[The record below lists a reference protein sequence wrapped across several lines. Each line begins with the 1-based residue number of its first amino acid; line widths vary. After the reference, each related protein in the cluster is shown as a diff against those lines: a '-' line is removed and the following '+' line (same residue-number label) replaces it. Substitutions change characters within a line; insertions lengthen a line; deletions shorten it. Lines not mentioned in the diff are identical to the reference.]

1 MCFARGGV
9 KNLHLAAHVAAL
21 LLLGFADGSAWA
33 RPAQPTLPAQPA
45 QPTQPTHI
53 DQRQAAPAPQRAA
66 AIAVHDQEDPLP
78 YLVAPFEN
86 QSPAATLSWMGAAL
100 PATLGEKLEAHPRLR
115 PAYGAHVLAGLP
127 VIADGQGA
135 AAQLSRRQA
144 AARARELG
152 ARLLIAGAYNRVD
165 WRYQVTL
172 RLYEVGEADLK
183 EVARFETRAPA
194 ATTSGVVLELLDQAA
209 LGLLAGAGVATEPEV
224 RAALLRQPTR
234 DAYAMTLYGRA
245 LLAYDGLAAKPACP
259 EGCRKA
265 ELEKIQKT
273 LQRVCFID
281 PRFAEAHRLLGL
293 VSLEMGE
300 AGKAM
305 GQYGYALDLRPDYY
319 AALFGLGQLYQ
330 QAGNRARAQE
340 TLERALRVRPYEHEA
355 RLTLGKVL
363 FEGGHLPEAQAELS
377 RVVQARPEHVAARRA
392 LALVYAASGQVEQLA
407 AELVRIAA
415 LLPDDVEVRADLGA
429 ANARMGQVRPAIA
442 AYEEVLA
449 RRPRHVQA
457 HRMLGDLYRKAGE
470 PERAVGIYGKWMKM
484 QPEDPRPYFLLA
496 STYVETGQEARAER
510 LLNDAQQFRRYLG
523 EAWTDLGVLALRRND
538 TARAMWYLSRAVT
551 RAPARPKARYNYGLV
566 LDRSGQPERA
576 LAELRAAA
584 ELDPS
589 DAEIPFAQGAILAR
603 QGRMD
608 EARRAFA
615 EALQLRPDHEDA
627 RHNLQALKRP

>member
-9 KNLHLAAHVAAL
+9 KNLYLAAGAAAL
-21 LLLGFADGSAWA
+21 LLLGFADGGALA
-33 RPAQPTLPAQPA
+33 DRPDRPARGASVHVQGQGQGNVHIQAQG
-45 QPTQPTHI
+45 
-53 DQRQAAPAPQRAA
+53 
-66 AIAVHDQEDPLP
+66 QEDPLP

-86 QSPAATLSWMGAAL
+86 QSPAATLGWMGAAL

-127 VIADGQGA
+127 VVQDGEGA
-135 AAQLSRRQA
+135 AAVASRRQA

-172 RLYEVGEADLK
+172 RFYWVGEVADADLK
-183 EVARFETRAPA
+183 EAARFEARAPA
-194 ATTSGVVLELLDQAA
+194 AATSGVVLELLDQAA

-245 LLAYDGLAAKPACP
+245 LLAYDGLAARPACA

-265 ELEKIQKT
+265 EMEKIQKT

-305 GQYGYALDLRPDYY
+305 GQYGYALDLRPDYF

-340 TLERALRVRPYEHEA
+340 TLERALHVRPYEHEA
-355 RLTLGKVL
+355 RLVLGKVL

-377 RVVQARPEHVAARRA
+377 RVVQARPDSVAARRA

-407 AELVRIAA
+407 AELTRIAA
-415 LLPDDVEVRADLGA
+415 LLPEDVEVRAELGA

-470 PERAVGIYGKWMKM
+470 PERAVGVYGKWMKI

-496 STYVETGQEARAER
+496 ATYVEAGQEGRAER
-510 LLNDAQQFRRYLG
+510 VLNDAQQFRRYLG

-538 TARAMWYLSRAVT
+538 NPRAMWYLSRAVT

-584 ELDPS
+584 ELDPH
-589 DAEIPFAQGAILAR
+589 DAEIPFAQGAILAK

-627 RHNLQALKRP
+627 RHNLQALKR